1 MVFATSLALMVLA
14 AEPDEGR
21 GAPGI
26 SPEQA
31 QSLRTETRLRF
42 GLGGG
47 VMFGLS
53 NYTPALGVGLSAEVG
68 AVFNDRFSVFAHVGL
83 GTILITYIG
92 SAGVNAEYVLSN
104 HFSVGLGA
112 AFSVWGP
119 LFFGG
124 SGFYGLTAPVRVNF
138 APVGRAAHETRRS
151 GLLIGLQVAPGVSLQ
166 PTDYA
171 QLSAPV
177 GPEAAFW
184 ASLSVGFAWW

>member
-1 MVFATSLALMVLA
+1 MVFAALFALMVLA
-14 AEPDEGR
+14 AEPDDGR
-21 GAPGI
+21 GTPGI
-26 SPEQA
+26 RPEQA
-31 QSLRTETRLRF
+31 QSLRTQTRLRF

-53 NYTPALGVGLSAEVG
+53 NYVPALGVGLSAEVG

-83 GTILITYIG
+83 GTIVVTYTG

-112 AFSVWGP
+112 AFCAWGQP
-119 LFFGG
+119 FFG
-124 SGFYGLTAPVRVNF
+124 SGFYGLRVPVRVNF
-138 APVGRAAHETRRS
+138 SPVGRAAHETRRS
-151 GLLIGLQVAPGVSLQ
+151 GLLIGLQVTPGVSLQ
-166 PTDYA
+166 PRDYP